1 MGPDP
6 EPRAEAPQLERWH
19 WQEDAE
25 HLPNSGGDTTPHVRR
40 SHLQRRAWGHFQRHH
55 AQSPAIFDQLL
66 LSIFQLVAFRNCTRQ
81 WSMSRPLLPLIL
93 SNTDYFAQYQ
103 KQVISQAPPTRQQV
117 LQEAF
122 GKLNEGLDSS
132 LSTKNRDRFTKN
144 LYGAVKMIKE

>member
-1 MGPDP
+1 
-6 EPRAEAPQLERWH
+6 
-19 WQEDAE
+19 
-25 HLPNSGGDTTPHVRR
+25 
-40 SHLQRRAWGHFQRHH
+40 
-55 AQSPAIFDQLL
+55 
-66 LSIFQLVAFRNCTRQ
+66 
-81 WSMSRPLLPLIL
+81 MSRPLLPLIL

-144 LYGAVKMIKE
+144 LYGAVKMMRE

>member
-1 MGPDP
+1 ML
-6 EPRAEAPQLERWH
+6 RICSYYFYFIRTWVQLSKRYWLIKN
-19 WQEDAE
+19 D
-25 HLPNSGGDTTPHVRR
+25 LFYKV
-40 SHLQRRAWGHFQRHH
+40 LM
-55 AQSPAIFDQLL
+55 ILL

-144 LYGAVKMIKE
+144 LYGAVKMMRE